1 MSTSDSKSEIIFEN
15 NSYQVDTRG
24 NVYEKNGTDSGNPVA
39 SVNPDEDVPAQI
51 EKFEQRFEELI
62 TKKDNLIASSAQEK
76 KPTELKEKI
85 EKLENKIE
93 NTQVIGDTDQ
103 IVEDLEKLKSD
114 AENVEK
120 EVEVEVDEEVDV
132 DVAEP
137 EESSNNELQQPHH
150 EKTGEEENKKAAE
163 PGSESSQSPSDDE
176 ASNQN
181 ESKNESESE
190 SELDYYIALVDKA
203 EELIKQNDW
212 PYVEAEFDILESK
225 WDEGPEVG
233 EEQQEQRRKLLGKH
247 HKHRE
252 AFEERKQKHYE
263 KQKKLRAENLE
274 KKQHL
279 LEQMRDIVD
288 KKQWK
293 KKKKAH
299 SIASKWNAITY
310 IPKEHEENLNKE
322 FEALFAEFKEHKVEH
337 LVQKKEKEEENLIGK
352 LAVVDKL
359 ESLVT
364 SITDEDNDWK
374 ELDAQIKNLKRQWR
388 KIGRVPIDK
397 NQEVW
402 GRYKSA
408 LDAYNNRKFKY
419 NRAFRKRV
427 EKSLKK
433 KIALCEEAEA
443 LIDVEDIAKGA
454 QTINRLHRKW
464 KKAGNLPQKEENE
477 LWDRFKAATDAFN
490 ERKSN
495 NIDLLREQEEE
506 HYRQKLELIEEA
518 EDIKDTTNW
527 QSGADKMQHL
537 MKQWKII
544 GPVPRSKNKKIWK
557 QFKGAMDHFYDRR
570 RDHFKSVKKEQK
582 ENLKKKKEL
591 IKELLKLGEHE
602 DPIAAVDEAK
612 TLQEEFKKIG
622 YVPIKQKNIIW
633 KEYRE
638 ACDVI
643 YDRYRAAKSNKAT
656 TKVLKA
662 KGYESDQIDI
672 IQKNKKEIS
681 KLRKKADALNEE
693 IIQYKEAQT
702 YFKPSG
708 KGNDLRDELQQKIDK
723 AEKKMAKI
731 DAKIDKFQQELDR
744 IEE

>member
-1 MSTSDSKSEIIFEN
+1 MSTSNSKSEIIFEN
-15 NSYQVDTRG
+15 NSYQVDTQG
-24 NVYEKNGTDSGNPVA
+24 NVYEKNGSDSGNPVA
-39 SVNPDEDVPAQI
+39 SVNPDKDVADQI
-51 EKFEQRFEELI
+51 KKFEQQFEELVAR
-62 TKKDNLIASSAQEK
+62 KNELVSSSPEESHSAK
-76 KPTELKEKI
+76 LKEKI
-85 EKLENKIE
+85 EELEEKIE
-93 NTQVIGDTDQ
+93 NTQALGDTDQ
-103 IVEDLEKLKSD
+103 IVDELEKIKSD
-114 AENVEK
+114 TKTEDA
-120 EVEVEVDEEVDV
+120 
-132 DVAEP
+132 AEP
-137 EESSNNELQQPHH
+137 EEAEQPQR
-150 EKTGEEENKKAAE
+150 EKVKE
-163 PGSESSQSPSDDE
+163 QDE
-176 ASNQN
+176 VHTAD
-181 ESKNESESE
+181 ESEAKADADLDAENEPEPDS
-190 SELDYYIALVDKA
+190 SDKVSKQDKTELDYYVALVDKA
-203 EELIKQNDW
+203 KELIKQNDW
-212 PYVEAEFDILESK
+212 PYVKAEFDILESK
-225 WDEGPEVG
+225 WGEGPEVG
-233 EEQQEQRRKLLGKH
+233 EELEEQRRDLLGQLH
-247 HKHRE
+247 EHRK
-252 AFEERKQKHYE
+252 AFEERKQQHYE
-263 KQKKLRAENLE
+263 KQKRLRAKNLE
-274 KKQHL
+274 KKQEL
-279 LEQMRDIVD
+279 LEQIRDIVE

-310 IPKEHEENLNKE
+310 IPKEHEEKLNKE
-322 FEALFAEFKEHKVEH
+322 FEALFNEFKEHKVEH
-337 LVQKKEKEEENLIGK
+337 LVQQKEKEEENLIGK

-359 ESLVT
+359 ESLVI
-364 SITDEDNDWK
+364 SITAEDNDWK
-374 ELDAQIKNLKRQWR
+374 ELEAELKNLKRQWR
-388 KIGRVPIDK
+388 KIGRVPVDK

-419 NRAFRKRV
+419 NLAFRKRV

-443 LIDVEDIAKGA
+443 LTDVEDIAKGA
-454 QTINRLHRKW
+454 QTINRLHRRW

-490 ERKSN
+490 ERKSK

-518 EDIKDTTNW
+518 EDVKDTTNW

-537 MKQWKII
+537 MKQWKKI

-591 IKELLKLGEHE
+591 IEKLLKLGEHE

-612 TLQEEFKKIG
+612 TLQEEFKQIG

-643 YDRYRAAKSNKAT
+643 YDRFRAAKSNKAT

-662 KGYESDQIDI
+662 KGYESDEIDI

-723 AEKKMAKI
+723 AEKKMAQLE
-731 DAKIDKFQQELDR
+731 AKMEKYQQELDR
-744 IEE
+744 IED